1 MNEQETKD
9 FKESANKI
17 FRAPARINLIGE
29 HIDYNGGL
37 VLPACVSLYL
47 TAYVKYRDDDQYSII
62 IENTDC
68 GIIMNIKNSMST
80 IPLHSNMRM
89 FIYFCCLSM
98 LIYIIVYIQS
108 NTLLFEVAI
117 SIIYLP
123 DNMC

>member
-47 TAYVKYRDDDQYSII
+47 TAYVKYRDDNTIRFMSRGFDGEIKTYLNRLQY
-62 IENTDC
+62 NPRF
-68 GIIMNIKNSMST
+68 KW
-80 IPLHSNMRM
+80 
-89 FIYFCCLSM
+89 
-98 LIYIIVYIQS
+98 
-108 NTLLFEVAI
+108 AI
-117 SIIYLP
+117 
-123 DNMC
+123 

>member
-47 TAYVKYRDDDQYSII
+47 TAYVKYRDDNTIRFMSRGFDGEIKTYLNRLQYNDRFGLVLNLLYLMHYSQYSR
-62 IENTDC
+62 
-68 GIIMNIKNSMST
+68 S
-80 IPLHSNMRM
+80 L
-89 FIYFCCLSM
+89 FLCCS
-98 LIYIIVYIQS
+98 
-108 NTLLFEVAI
+108 
-117 SIIYLP
+117 
-123 DNMC
+123 